1 MIIRLIAC
9 LFILGA
15 FATGTTAWSQDEP
28 PPESPDPAPQQED
41 DASELDEVPQQD
53 SVPDVSEDQIEAFV
67 QAYVRLS
74 EVREE
79 YTARVQGAD
88 DEEEARELQQ
98 EANEAMTTAIEEA
111 GLSVEEYQQVA
122 LAINADAELR
132 GRVTEMLSEEGA
144 L

>member
-9 LFILGA
+9 LFMLGA
-15 FATGTTAWSQDEP
+15 IATGTTAWSQDEP
-28 PPESPDPAPQQED
+28 PPESADPAPQQED
-41 DASELDEVPQQD
+41 DAPELDEVPQQD
-53 SVPDVSEDQIEAFV
+53 SVPDVSEEQIEAFV

-79 YTARVQGAD
+79 YTARVQAAED
-88 DEEEARELQQ
+88 QEEARQLQQ
-98 EANEAMTTAIEEA
+98 EANEAMTTAIEET

-132 GRVTEMLSEEGA
+132 DRVTEMLSEEGA